1 MNTIDPLEDRLQRI
15 FRTLNRPWKVGLF
28 SPVIGVPLTWAITY
42 LTGVPIEWQIGAS
55 IIAFIGSFTSSYLVG
70 IVAVAYQKVVERKNS
85 ELEAQRD
92 QLLKTNEALQMS
104 NADLEAFARTVAHDL
119 KNPLSGL
126 IGYSAFLLEEL
137 DTADRESMRQILI
150 KIESSG
156 RKMSTIID
164 EILLLSQM
172 RLGDVQVAPLN
183 TAEIVSQAIGRLSH
197 HVEEYQAEIRL
208 PAAWPPAVGYAPWV
222 EQIWVNYLSNGLK
235 YGGKPPHLEL
245 GATLQGQMVQFW
257 VRDNGPGL
265 TEEAQQKLFTEFTR
279 LDPTQAEGHGLG
291 LSIVRRIVEKLGG
304 QVGVTSQI
312 GQGSTFY
319 FTLPHSP

>member
-1 MNTIDPLEDRLQRI
+1 MTTSDPIEDRLQRI
-15 FRTLNRPWKVGLF
+15 FRTLNRPWKLGLASAAF
-28 SPVIGVPLTWAITY
+28 GVPSTWFITYITGVPLD
-42 LTGVPIEWQIGAS
+42 WQIGAS
-55 IIAFIGSFTSSYLVG
+55 VIAFFGSFSTSYFVGLV
-70 IVAVAYQKVVERKNS
+70 ARAYQKVIERKN
-85 ELEAQRD
+85 EQLESQRD

-137 DTADRESMRQILI
+137 DTGERENIRQVLV

-156 RKMSTIID
+156 RKMSNIID

-197 HVEEYQAEIRL
+197 HIEESQAEIHL

-265 TEEAQQKLFTEFTR
+265 TEPAQQKLFTEFTR

-304 QVGVTSQI
+304 QVGVISQI

-319 FTLPHSP
+319 FTLPHTL